1 MPGSEGMDYM
11 MISATDPEARRTSPL
26 AFWRYGH
33 DYLRVARTLCRQ
45 HRIPCTDAQVAY
57 HAAAQGVEFALK
69 AFLRARGVSP
79 EDLFAIGHSL
89 AKALARSEARGMTP
103 IPEPWRAAVAEIAPC
118 HQDGQFVFLVTPDG
132 AFPDVDPLVAAGIFV
147 LDAIAPDVATHFVVH
162 LGGEA
167 TPTVEM
173 FVRRLRADLTATF
186 EIAAD
191 NDSDGGPLRRTGTG
205 PGGGQ
210 LYA

>member
-1 MPGSEGMDYM
+1 MMMSMD
-11 MISATDPEARRTSPL
+11 DHEARRTSPL

-45 HRIPCTDAQVAY
+45 HRIPCADAQVAY

-69 AFLRARGVSP
+69 AFLRARGV
-79 EDLFAIGHSL
+79 ETHELRAGIGHSL
-89 AKALARSEARGMTP
+89 AKALARSEAQGMPP
-103 IPEPWRAAVAEIAPC
+103 IPEPWRAAVAEIAPF
-118 HQDGQFVFLVTPDG
+118 HQEGRFVYLVTPED

-173 FVRRLRADLTATF
+173 FVRRLRADLAATF
-186 EIAAD
+186 ELAAAG
-191 NDSDGGPLRRTGTG
+191 NDADAGVPAPWRRSR
-205 PGGGQ
+205 PGAGR

>member
-1 MPGSEGMDYM
+1 M
-11 MISATDPEARRTSPL
+11 MISAKDQEVRRMSPL

-33 DYLRVARTLCRQ
+33 DYLRTARTLCRQ
-45 HRIPCTDAQVAY
+45 HRIACIESQVAY

-69 AFLRARGVSP
+69 AFLRARGV
-79 EDLFAIGHSL
+79 ETHELRTQVGHSL
-89 AKALARSEARGMTP
+89 AKALARSEAHGMP
-103 IPEPWRAAVAEIAPC
+103 RIPEPWRGAILEIAPC
-118 HQDGQFVFLVTPDG
+118 HRDDQFAFLDAPDE

-147 LDAIAPDVATHFVVH
+147 LNAIAPDVATHFVTH

-186 EIAAD
+186 ELAPAG
-191 NDSDGGPLRRTGTG
+191 NDPDGGVPLWQPRSS
-205 PGGGQ
+205 PGAGR

>member
-1 MPGSEGMDYM
+1 M
-11 MISATDPEARRTSPL
+11 MISTMDHEARRTSPL

-45 HRIPCTDAQVAY
+45 HRIPCAEAQVAY

-69 AFLRARGVSP
+69 AFLRARGV
-79 EDLFAIGHSL
+79 EAEELRTGIGHSL
-89 AKALARSEARGMTP
+89 AMALARSEARGMP
-103 IPEPWRAAVAEIAPC
+103 SIPEPWRTAVAEIAPC
-118 HQDGQFVFLVTPDG
+118 HQDAQFVFLVTPDD

-186 EIAAD
+186 ELAAAE
-191 NDSDGGPLRRTGTG
+191 NDPDGGRPHGRPDLP
-205 PGGGQ
+205 PGGGR

>member
-1 MPGSEGMDYM
+1 M
-11 MISATDPEARRTSPL
+11 MIFETEQEARRTSPL

-33 DYLRVARTLCRQ
+33 DYLRAARALCHQ
-45 HRIPCTDAQVAY
+45 HRIPCAEAQVSY

-69 AFLRARGVSP
+69 AFLRARGAAADALRTEV
-79 EDLFAIGHSL
+79 GHSIP
-89 AKALARSEARGMTP
+89 KALARSEAWGMPP

-118 HQDGQFVFLVTPDG
+118 HQDGQFVFLTAPDG

-167 TPTVEM
+167 TPTVET

-186 EIAAD
+186 EIAPAG
-191 NDSDGGPLRRTGTG
+191 NDPDMEPTQRRRGPPPTSGR
-205 PGGGQ
+205 

>member
-1 MPGSEGMDYM
+1 M
-11 MISATDPEARRTSPL
+11 MISAKDQEARRTSPL

-33 DYLRVARTLCRQ
+33 DYLRAARTLCHQ
-45 HRIPCTDAQVAY
+45 HRIPCTESQVAY

-69 AFLRARGVSP
+69 AFLRARGVP
-79 EDLFAIGHSL
+79 AHELRTEVGHSL
-89 AKALARSEARGMTP
+89 SKALARSEAQGMPP
-103 IPEPWRAAVAEIAPC
+103 IPEPWRGAVAEIALC
-118 HQDGQFVFLVTPDG
+118 HRDDQFVFLAAPDG
-132 AFPDVDPLVAAGIFV
+132 TFPDVDPLVAAGIFV

-186 EIAAD
+186 EIAPAG
-191 NDSDGGPLRRTGTG
+191 NDPDAGPPPWQRGSP
-205 PGGGQ
+205 PGAGR

>member
-1 MPGSEGMDYM
+1 M
-11 MISATDPEARRTSPL
+11 MISSDDHEARRTSPL

-33 DYLRVARTLCRQ
+33 DYLRAARTLCRQ
-45 HRIPCTDAQVAY
+45 HRIPCDETQVAY

-69 AFLRARGVSP
+69 AFLRARGVDVS
-79 EDLFAIGHSL
+79 ELQTAIGHSL
-89 AKALARSEARGMTP
+89 AKALARSEAQGMAP

-118 HQDGQFVFLVTPDG
+118 HQDGQFVFSLRPEG

-173 FVRRLRADLTATF
+173 FVRRLRAD
-186 EIAAD
+186 
-191 NDSDGGPLRRTGTG
+191 SDRNLRDR
-205 PGGGQ
+205 GGQ
-210 LYA
+210 RSRRRPRAAA